1 MSGLPRVQVIVA
13 LIMAKYACRTAP
25 NYDYDE
31 RYSTYRALQLG
42 GGFIVGVQCPFPP
55 TLHES
60 SRLSRQS
67 TQRHPR
73 FITEYTGGPQ
83 ET

>member
-1 MSGLPRVQVIVA
+1 
-13 LIMAKYACRTAP
+13 MAKYACRTAP

-55 TLHES
+55 ALHES

-67 TQRHPR
+67 T
-73 FITEYTGGPQ
+73 PQ
-83 ET
+83 VYYRIQVVLKKHELVFTMVFEISWT